1 MSNYPRKIE
10 VSLTEKQYRYLQ
22 MLCLLKR
29 KRGVSEVIREIVEQ
43 YRNSH
48 RI

>member
-1 MSNYPRKIE
+1 MSNYPRKVE
-10 VSLTEKQYRYLQ
+10 VSLTEKQYRYLKV
-22 MLCLLKR
+22 LCLLKN
-29 KRGVSEVIREIVEQ
+29 KKGVSEVIREIVEQ

>member
-1 MSNYPRKIE
+1 MSRYSKE
-10 VSLTEKQYRYLQ
+10 VKVFLTEKQYRYLEV
-22 MLCLLKR
+22 LCLLK
-29 KRGVSEVIREIVEQ
+29 KKKMSAVIRDIVEM